1 MEPKDLD
8 THLGNRPAQLR
19 EAKKKGVKIVGFFP
33 GNYVPEE
40 IIYASGALP
49 ICLSDAGGPEAADA
63 ASSKVPSIIC
73 PFARAQIG
81 ESLLKTNPY
90 YSMIDMLVAPIT
102 CEHLKKAAEIW
113 EYQADIEI
121 FKLGVPHQYD
131 VDFGLEYYTD
141 RLGALKDRLQARTG
155 NQVTDKKLGEAIDL
169 YNRMRT
175 LLREISLLRR
185 NSNPPIS
192 SSEFV
197 KLNHASLY
205 ADPVSMVETLEAV
218 CKEVQHR
225 QRVTNLNAP
234 RLLLLGPN
242 VAYGDYKVLGLVEAA
257 GAEIVAE
264 ELCEGMRY
272 CWQGIEN
279 KGDLLQSLAIGYLKD
294 RVPCAFM
301 GGSARRRLDFVL
313 KLIEDFDVSGLI
325 WYELLYC
332 ETYDAESYFFSQKM
346 AERNIPMLIL
356 ESDYSPADTGQ
367 LKTRI
372 EAFIETVKGG
382 MGE

>member
-1 MEPKDLD
+1 MKLKDLD
-8 THLGNRPAQLR
+8 SHLEKRPAQLR
-19 EAKKKGVKIVGFFP
+19 EAKKKGIKVVGFFP

-40 IIYASGALP
+40 MIYASGAVP

-81 ESLLKTNPY
+81 ERLLKTNPY
-90 YSMIDMLVAPIT
+90 YTMVDLLVAPIT
-102 CEHLKKAAEIW
+102 CEHLKKAAEMW
-113 EYQADIEI
+113 EYQGDIEI
-121 FKLGVPHQYD
+121 FKLGVPHQYN

-141 RLGALKDRLQARTG
+141 RLGALKERLQAHTG

-169 YNRMRT
+169 YNRMRE
-175 LLREISLLRR
+175 LLRNISLLRR
-185 NSNPPIS
+185 NEQPKIS

-205 ADPVSMVETLEAV
+205 ADPTTMVETLEAV
-218 CKEVQHR
+218 YKEGQHK
-225 QRVTNLNAP
+225 QRARNLNAP
-234 RLLLLGPN
+234 RVLLLGPN

-264 ELCEGMRY
+264 EICEGMRY
-272 CWQGIEN
+272 YWQGIEN
-279 KGDLLQSLAIGYLKD
+279 KGDLLQALARGYLRD
-294 RVPCAFM
+294 RLPCAFM
-301 GGSARRRLDFVL
+301 GGSAKKRLDFAL
-313 KLIEDFDVSGLI
+313 KLIEDFDVSGVI

-332 ETYDAESYFFSQKM
+332 ETYDTESYFFSQKM